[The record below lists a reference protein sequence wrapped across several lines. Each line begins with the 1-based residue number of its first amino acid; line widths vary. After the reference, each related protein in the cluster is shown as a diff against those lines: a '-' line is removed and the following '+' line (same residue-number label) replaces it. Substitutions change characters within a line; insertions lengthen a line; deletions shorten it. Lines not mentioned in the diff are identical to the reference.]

1 VDFLFGSIAV
11 LIVLCLYGRGW
22 GTIAAMIAGSHTFF
36 LWGHPYATII
46 LTLEG
51 LFVGWWLRRKHQNL
65 LLLDGFY
72 WVFIGIPLVWLFYAQ
87 VMGLQAQVVLLV
99 MLKQS
104 INGIFNALIASLL
117 LTHSPIQNW
126 VARPKVAK
134 TLSLQQT
141 LFNLLVAFVFFPALT
156 LIVLH
161 SRSAMSNIEMSIQ
174 TNLQSVSTD
183 LAVELRLWHEQ
194 SLNALKQLAEVAAR
208 SDMAPSTELQQS
220 TELMQRT
227 FPAFHQL
234 FVTNEAGVAIAS
246 YPAIYKTIT
255 DGTNLKAL
263 SLTKKLITSDIWIEA
278 DETSSPPLVS

>member
-1 VDFLFGSIAV
+1 MS
-11 LIVLCLYGRGW
+11 
-22 GTIAAMIAGSHTFF
+22 
-36 LWGHPYATII
+36 
-46 LTLEG
+46 
-51 LFVGWWLRRKHQNL
+51 L
-65 LLLDGFY
+65 LLNQLIKKIGGKSFRNFVTHPEIR

-126 VARPKVAK
+126 VDRPKVAK

-234 FVTNEAGVAIAS
+234 FVTNEAGIAIAS
-246 YPAIYKTIT
+246 YPSIYKTIT

-263 SLTKKLITSDIWIEA
+263 SLTKQLITSDIWIEA

>member
-1 VDFLFGSIAV
+1 
-11 LIVLCLYGRGW
+11 
-22 GTIAAMIAGSHTFF
+22 
-36 LWGHPYATII
+36 
-46 LTLEG
+46 
-51 LFVGWWLRRKHQNL
+51 
-65 LLLDGFY
+65 
-72 WVFIGIPLVWLFYAQ
+72 
-87 VMGLQAQVVLLV
+87 
-99 MLKQS
+99 
-104 INGIFNALIASLL
+104 
-117 LTHSPIQNW
+117 
-126 VARPKVAK
+126 
-134 TLSLQQT
+134 
-141 LFNLLVAFVFFPALT
+141 
-156 LIVLH
+156 
-161 SRSAMSNIEMSIQ
+161 MSIQ

-263 SLTKKLITSDIWIEA
+263 SLTKQLITSDIWIEA